1 MKYEKEGG
9 RKQRYEGRGTDYG
22 VNDCREIKLMNLV
35 TLCRRKRHEDRQSRR
50 GDGGVRAEEGD
61 EEEDKSED
69 C

>member
-1 MKYEKEGG
+1 MKEGG
-9 RKQRYEGRGTDYG
+9 RKKRYEGRVTDYG
-22 VNDCREIKLMNLV
+22 VNECREIKLMNMVMLR
-35 TLCRRKRHEDRQSRR
+35 RRKRHGDRQSRR

>member
-1 MKYEKEGG
+1 M
-9 RKQRYEGRGTDYG
+9 
-22 VNDCREIKLMNLV
+22 NDCREIKLMNLV